1 MTTHSGCSCHCNTAN
16 PTEVLKNEHRV
27 IERVLDALERF
38 AAQERIDAA
47 TFHRA
52 IDFLRNF
59 ADGCHHAKEENV
71 LFPRLE
77 TAGVPRDGGPI
88 GCMLDEH
95 TQGRALIRAMA
106 DNVDAASRGD
116 ATASKTVRAATVQYV
131 HLLRNH
137 IWKEDNV
144 LFAMADRVLGEPQR
158 KEMIDSFDQAEH
170 EQGEGKHERY
180 VRIAEELHGQAFGCQ
195 TATTAGAVS

>member
-1 MTTHSGCSCHCNTAN
+1 MTTHSGCSCHGKTAN

-38 AAQERIDAA
+38 AADERIDAA

-77 TAGVPRDGGPI
+77 SAGVPRAGGPI

-106 DNVDAASRGD
+106 DNVDAAARGD
-116 ATASKTVRAATVQYV
+116 ATASKTVRTAAAQYV
-131 HLLRNH
+131 QLLRNH

-144 LFAMADRVLGEPQR
+144 LFAMADRVLGEPQQ
-158 KEMIDSFDQAEH
+158 KEMLSNFDEAEH
-170 EQGEGKHERY
+170 AQGEGKHERY
-180 VRIAEELHGQAFGCQ
+180 VRIAEELHGQAFGCRK
-195 TATTAGAVS
+195 AGAVS